1 MEAEQKKLEIIN
13 IDYIKES
20 EGAYRAESEA
30 LIINNIPMIQLEMN
44 KTKKKYYLVGW
55 PLPFLF
61 FCYLFIRLIFVDRTA
76 PVSFVISPA
85 AAAAAA
91 VTCARH

>member
-1 MEAEQKKLEIIN
+1 MEEGGVQTTSRNSPKTICKKKRENSRTNGGRAKKKLEIIN

-44 KTKKKYYLVGW
+44 KTKKN
-55 PLPFLF
+55 
-61 FCYLFIRLIFVDRTA
+61 II
-76 PVSFVISPA
+76 
-85 AAAAAA
+85 
-91 VTCARH
+91 